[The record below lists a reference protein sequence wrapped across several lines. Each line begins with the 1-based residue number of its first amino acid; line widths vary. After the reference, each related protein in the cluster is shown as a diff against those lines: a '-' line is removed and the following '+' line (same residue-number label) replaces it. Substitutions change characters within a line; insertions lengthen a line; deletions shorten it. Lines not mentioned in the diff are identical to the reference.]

1 MSNLTKGKAIF
12 YLVAI
17 FIAGAACGTIL
28 GYATGRQQAVSPARQ
43 KEMSERTL
51 RRLEARLNL
60 TPDQIA
66 KVKPIV
72 EQNSAAMQ
80 SIHRESWQRV
90 SETFRRMNA
99 QIAGFL
105 TEEQK
110 RKLEAMEHER
120 CENVRKKCGTPRG
133 NAAAEG
139 GSSRDGRRGE

>member
-1 MSNLTKGKAIF
+1 MSNVTKRKAIF

-28 GYATGRQQAVSPARQ
+28 GYATGSQQAVSPARQ
-43 KEMSERTL
+43 NEMSVRTL
-51 RRLEARLNL
+51 RRLEARLSL

-66 KVKPIV
+66 KVRPIV

-90 SETFRRMNA
+90 SETFKRMNA
-99 QIAGFL
+99 QLAGYL

-110 RKLEAMEHER
+110 RKLEAMENER
-120 CENVRKKCGTPRG
+120 CENVR
-133 NAAAEG
+133 
-139 GSSRDGRRGE
+139 

>member
-17 FIAGAACGTIL
+17 FIAGAACGTLL

-51 RRLEARLNL
+51 RRLETRLNL

-99 QIAGFL
+99 QIAGYL

-110 RKLEAMEHER
+110 RKLEAMENER

-133 NAAAEG
+133 NATAEG

>member
-1 MSNLTKGKAIF
+1 MSNVTKGKAIL

-28 GYATGRQQAVSPARQ
+28 GYATGKQEAVSPARQ

-51 RRLEARLNL
+51 RRLETRLNL
-60 TPDQIA
+60 SPEQIA

-90 SETFRRMNA
+90 SETFKRMNA
-99 QIAGFL
+99 QIAGHL
-105 TEEQK
+105 NEEQK
-110 RKLEAMEHER
+110 RKLEAMENER
-120 CENVRKKCGTPRG
+120 CENVRKKCGTRG
-133 NAAAEG
+133 NGNSEG

>member
-51 RRLEARLNL
+51 RRLETRLNL

-66 KVKPIV
+66 EVKPIV

-99 QIAGFL
+99 QIAGYL
-105 TEEQK
+105 TEEQR
-110 RKLEAMEHER
+110 RKLEAMETER
-120 CENVRKKCGTPRG
+120 CANVQKKCGAPRS
-133 NAAAEG
+133 NG
-139 GSSRDGRRGE
+139 GGGDGRRRE